1 MMKCVSASGV
11 CIVPRVERAD
21 TMAKRLRGL
30 LGRDGLEP
38 GHGLLIS
45 ECGSVHTVGMQFA
58 IDVIFMRRDGTVTRV
73 CRNLEPVRIA
83 LGGFGAN
90 QALEVQSG
98 WLPAGVVDPGDILR
112 FEPDSAGGGAT

>member
-1 MMKCVSASGV
+1 
-11 CIVPRVERAD
+11 
-21 TMAKRLRGL
+21 MAERLRGL

-45 ECGSVHTVGMQFA
+45 ECGSVHTVGMRFT

-73 CRNLEPVRIA
+73 YRDLEPTRIA

-98 WLPAGVVDPGDILR
+98 WLPADAVGEGDILR
-112 FEPDSAGGGAT
+112 FEADSAGGMPPT